1 MNRARR
7 WLRFKSGGGRGLHG
21 AHDSAG
27 SEKKGVVMALTEDD
41 KIWILEQL
49 ERIETRLL
57 TEFRKWAP
65 DGHAAAHT
73 HGDAAG
79 GG

>member
-1 MNRARR
+1 
-7 WLRFKSGGGRGLHG
+7 
-21 AHDSAG
+21 
-27 SEKKGVVMALTEDD
+27 MALTEDD